1 MESQVIARFT
11 DTEQHPVWTTV
22 LR

>member
-11 DTEQHPVWTTV
+11 DTEQHPVWATV